1 MSITTAP
8 APRPDYHD
16 RFAAVYD
23 TFYRRRDI
31 AGEVALAAEL
41 LGVSGAGG
49 DGGHVLDF
57 GCGTGSHVLEF
68 VRQGFVATG
77 FDVSEFM
84 VAEALEKAACTYDTT
99 VAFAH
104 GDLGEFCES
113 RGSCRFDG
121 GVSFFNVL
129 NCMASASAMVRDL
142 QLIRGLLAPGARM
155 LVDVWNGAAVFVDEP
170 RPDVRHF
177 SDSDEPNVEVIRITI
192 PTIDR
197 VEQRCTLQYRVLTL
211 NRGDGRFS
219 EFESIHKLHFLTPTQ
234 YRHVFELAGFSVV
247 DEFPKAKPGT
257 AISDT
262 DWYISYLVAS
272 PAG

>member
-31 AGEVALAAEL
+31 AGEVALATEL

-49 DGGHVLDF
+49 VERHVLDF

-68 VRQGFVATG
+68 ARHGLLATG
-77 FDVSEFM
+77 FDVSESM
-84 VAEALEKAACTYDTT
+84 VAEALEKAAGTHDT
-99 VAFAH
+99 VVSFAH
-104 GDLGEFCES
+104 GDLGEFCE
-113 RGSCRFDG
+113 RQGHRRFDG

-142 QLIRGLLAPGARM
+142 QLVRGLMAPGARM
-155 LVDVWNGAAVFVDEP
+155 LIDVWNGAAVFVDEP

-177 SDSDEPNVEVIRITI
+177 SGGDDPNIEVIRITI

-219 EFESIHKLHFLTPTQ
+219 EFESIHNLHFLTPTQ
-234 YRHVFELAGFSVV
+234 YRYVFELAGFSVM
-247 DEFPKAKPGT
+247 DEFPKGRPGQP
-257 AISDT
+257 ISDT
-262 DWYISYLVAS
+262 DWYISYLVTRSAD
-272 PAG
+272 